1 MRWILII
8 NDSLVSCLHFSL
20 TNLLLDY
27 LMLFTWPDDTF
38 QSCAHTSNH
47 NISILQENTI
57 VAEESTGDEVE
68 DKRLNR
74 RTHAMLTTLQRHFDK
89 GADVSLLDMI
99 RRNHNRKQ
107 AAAKFYTCLVLQ
119 KHNMV
124 SVEQS
129 EPFADIIMSR
139 GSNFA
144 ARAAA

>member
-1 MRWILII
+1 M
-8 NDSLVSCLHFSL
+8 
-20 TNLLLDY
+20 
-27 LMLFTWPDDTF
+27 
-38 QSCAHTSNH
+38 
-47 NISILQENTI
+47 QENTI

-89 GADVSLLDMI
+89 GDDVSLLDMI

-124 SVEQS
+124 SLEQS

>member
-1 MRWILII
+1 MR
-8 NDSLVSCLHFSL
+8 
-20 TNLLLDY
+20 
-27 LMLFTWPDDTF
+27 FTWPDDTF
-38 QSCAHTSNH
+38 QLCAHTSNH
-47 NISILQENTI
+47 NIYILQENTI

-89 GADVSLLDMI
+89 GDDVSLLDMI